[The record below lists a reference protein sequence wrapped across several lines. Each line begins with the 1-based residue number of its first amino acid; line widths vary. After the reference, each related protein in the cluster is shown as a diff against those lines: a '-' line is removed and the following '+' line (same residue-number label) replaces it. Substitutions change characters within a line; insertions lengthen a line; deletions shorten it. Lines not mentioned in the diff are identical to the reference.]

1 MHGASSHLIS
11 NFSIHVLLIS
21 VVERNENKN
30 SWKHYFKICAKLIL
44 QTFHKVCSNSISRS
58 LANFPIHVWEL
69 LLAVHSRC
77 LAGSGVVPII
87 IKSIRTNTSVGTNK
101 KTSITLKIQD
111 TSSSFC
117 ERNMYVLN
125 CKVIESIEYQLARKL
140 LLFKRHVVRSMT
152 P

>member
-69 LLAVHSRC
+69 LLAVVDVW
-77 LAGSGVVPII
+77 LGVVPII

-140 LLFKRHVVRSMT
+140 LLFKRHVVRVRSMT
-152 P
+152 S

>member
-1 MHGASSHLIS
+1 MHGASSYLIS

-69 LLAVHSRC
+69 LLAVVDVW
-77 LAGSGVVPII
+77 LGVVPII

-140 LLFKRHVVRSMT
+140 LLFKRHVVRVRSMT
-152 P
+152 S

>member
-69 LLAVHSRC
+69 LLAVVDVW
-77 LAGSGVVPII
+77 LGVVPII

-140 LLFKRHVVRSMT
+140 LLFKRHVVCSMT
-152 P
+152 Q

>member
-58 LANFPIHVWEL
+58 LANFPIHVWEI
-69 LLAVHSRC
+69 LLAVVDVW
-77 LAGSGVVPII
+77 LGVVPII